1 MESINFFYTS
11 KWIAWASGQE
21 TPYEI
26 SESLWNSLEEIRK
39 TNWPEE
45 MTTNISFDIYWAN
58 GEYSGIHN
66 YRVGDTHMQNRYA
79 GYLEIAE

>member
-11 KWIAWASGQE
+11 KWTAWAGGQE

-26 SESLWNSLEEIRK
+26 SESLLESLEEIRE
-39 TNWPEE
+39 TNWPEKI
-45 MTTNISFDIYWAN
+45 TANISFDIYWAG

-66 YRVGDTHMQNRYA
+66 YRVGDSHMQTRYS
-79 GYLEIAE
+79 GSLEIAE